1 MPPSSPLLAALAAL
15 AFLAPTAAHALDPVC
30 DVYLR
35 AAEKSARQPARHS
48 TTDTDGLRMEV
59 IVVGGRSY
67 SRVGGRWSM
76 VNTDLLAAE
85 RALTSAI
92 RAGRYPLTGC
102 HKIGPSKIDGMP
114 TTVYAYTLNVGAKR
128 SVATGET
135 KAHIGADGLVYAQ
148 STSDAEVRY
157 RYRGVAAPE
166 L

>member
-1 MPPSSPLLAALAAL
+1 MPRSPSFFAALSAL
-15 AFLAPTAAHALDPVC
+15 AVFLAPTAHALDPVC

-92 RAGRYPLTGC
+92 RAGRYPLTDC
-102 HKIGPSKIDGMP
+102 RKIGPSKIDGMP
-114 TTVYAYTLNVGAKR
+114 TTVYAYTLNVGANR
-128 SVATGET
+128 GVATGET

-148 STSDAEVRY
+148 STSDAEVHY